1 MTWFEAVVLG
11 LVQGLTEFLPVS
23 SSAHLALAPWLLGW
37 DDPGLAFDVALHL
50 GTLLAVAWYF
60 RADWIALMRAS
71 WRIASTRRVTE
82 VAERRVLYLV
92 AATIPA
98 GLGGV
103 LLKDY
108 AETVF
113 RHPAVMATTLILLGV
128 MLWAVDRAAGTQ
140 RALDTLT
147 ARDAW
152 LIGLAQVCALVP
164 GVSRSGST
172 MTAGRALGFERGA
185 AARFSFL
192 MSFPITM
199 AAVVFK
205 LPDVLRNGGAV
216 DTLVVGIAAA
226 AVSSWLAITVLLRFV
241 ARHSFGVFAVYRVA
255 LGLVVFALLAWRG
268 GPPV

>member
-1 MTWFEAVVLG
+1 MSLFEAIVLG

-37 DDPGLAFDVALHL
+37 RDPGLAFDVALHL
-50 GTLLAVAWYF
+50 GTLVAVAWYF
-60 RADWIALMRAS
+60 RHDWIELTQAALRLL
-71 WRIASTRRVTE
+71 RTRTVETP
-82 VAERRVLYLV
+82 AERRVLLLI

-98 GLGGV
+98 GIGGV

-113 RHPAVMATTLILLGV
+113 RHPAVMATTLILLGLI
-128 MLWAVDRAAGTQ
+128 LWIVDRVADQT
-140 RALDTLT
+140 RTMDRLT

-172 MTAGRALGFERGA
+172 MTAGRALGLERGA

-192 MSFPITM
+192 MSFPIIT
-199 AAVVFK
+199 AAVVLK
-205 LPDVLRNGGAV
+205 LPEVLRDSGAIAP
-216 DTLVVGIAAA
+216 LAAGIAAA

-241 ARHSFGVFAVYRVA
+241 SRHSFGVFAAYRIA
-255 LGLVVFALLAWRG
+255 LGVVVFALLAWRG
-268 GPPV
+268 VPGA

>member
-1 MTWFEAVVLG
+1 MSIFQAVVLG

-37 DDPGLAFDVALHL
+37 EDPGLAFDVALHM
-50 GTLLAVAWYF
+50 GTLVAVAWYF
-60 RADWIALMRAS
+60 RRDWFELTESAVRLLR
-71 WRIASTRRVTE
+71 TRRAE
-82 VAERRVLYLV
+82 SVADRRVLLLI

-98 GLGGV
+98 GVGGL
-103 LLKDY
+103 LLKEY

-128 MLWAVDRAAGTQ
+128 ILWAVDRAASTA
-140 RALDTLT
+140 RTLDGLT

-172 MTAGRALGFERGA
+172 ITAGRALGLDRGA

-192 MSFPITM
+192 MSFPIIG
-199 AAVVFK
+199 AAVILK
-205 LPDVLRNGGAV
+205 LPDVLRDGGAAGP
-216 DTLVVGIAAA
+216 LAAGIAAA
-226 AVSSWLAITVLLRFV
+226 AVSSWLAIAVLLRFV
-241 ARHSFGVFAVYRVA
+241 TRNSFGVFAVYRVV
-255 LGLVVFALLAWRG
+255 LGVVVFALLAFRG
-268 GPPV
+268 APGG

>member
-1 MTWFEAVVLG
+1 MSLFEAIVLG

-37 DDPGLAFDVALHL
+37 TDPGLAFDVALHL
-50 GTLLAVAWYF
+50 GTLVAVAWYF
-60 RADWIALMRAS
+60 RADWIELTQAA
-71 WRIASTRRVTE
+71 WRLARTRRVET
-82 VAERRVLYLV
+82 AADRRVLLLI

-98 GLGGV
+98 GVGGV

-128 MLWAVDRAAGTQ
+128 ILWYVDRVAGQT
-140 RALDTLT
+140 RGLEHLT

-172 MTAGRALGFERGA
+172 MTAGRALGLERGA

-192 MSFPITM
+192 MSFPIIS
-199 AAVVFK
+199 AAVVLK
-205 LPDVLRNGGAV
+205 LPEVIRDSGAIAP
-216 DTLVVGIAAA
+216 LAAGIVAAA
-226 AVSSWLAITVLLRFV
+226 ISSWLAITVLLRFV
-241 ARHSFGVFAVYRVA
+241 SRHSFGVFAAYRIV
-255 LGLVVFALLAWRG
+255 LGAVVFALLAWRG
-268 GPPV
+268 VPGA

>member
-1 MTWFEAVVLG
+1 MTIFQAIILG

-37 DDPGLAFDVALHL
+37 RDPGLAFDVALHL
-50 GTLLAVAWYF
+50 GTLVAVAWYF
-60 RADWIALMRAS
+60 RRDWIELTQAAFTLLR
-71 WRIASTRRVTE
+71 TRQVRT
-82 VAERRVLYLV
+82 VADRRVLYLI

-113 RHPAVMATTLILLGV
+113 RHPAITASMLILLGV
-128 MLWAVDRAAGTQ
+128 ILWIVDRAASTV
-140 RALDTLT
+140 RSLDDLS
-147 ARDAW
+147 ARDAV

-172 MTAGRALGFERGA
+172 MTAARALGFERGA

-192 MSFPITM
+192 MSLPIIT

-205 LPDVLRNGGAV
+205 LPEVLRDGGA
-216 DTLVVGIAAA
+216 LGPLLAGIVAA

-241 ARHSFGVFAVYRVA
+241 SRNSFGVFAVYRVV
-255 LGLVVFALLAWRG
+255 LGVVVLWLLYSRG
-268 GPPV
+268 VPTA